1 VRRALLALLVTFMLW
16 PSVARSRPNV
26 VVILADDLG
35 YSDIGAYGGEIRTP
49 QLDALA
55 ERGVRFTQ
63 FSVTPRCSPTR
74 AALLTGLDSHEAG
87 MGHLPSIG
95 ARPRAY
101 RGVIPEDVPTL
112 PERLREA
119 GYATYMS
126 GKWHLTTQTRV
137 EPGTTPEPH
146 PSWPRSRG
154 FDRFYGTLMG
164 SGSFFW
170 PPSLMRDDVPVEP
183 EGEGYYYTDAI
194 SAEAARFLR
203 EHAAQR
209 PETPFFLYAAY
220 TAPHWP
226 LHVPQD
232 ELARQAGRY
241 EEGWDALRIQRFER
255 MQALGVIPQDA
266 VLTERDP
273 AVPAWE
279 DAPHRAW
286 QVRRTQVYAA
296 MTERMD
302 RRIGGVLDVLRETG
316 TLDDTLVLFFSDNG
330 GCSEE
335 LPASNR
341 LLRRL
346 LGAEFAARTSDGGR
360 VPYGSDPDILPGGE
374 DSFQSY
380 GRGWSNASNTPFR
393 LHKSWVHQGGVASPL
408 IVRWPDGVRVPGGT
422 LIRDPAHVVDVT
434 ATILDA
440 AGVAATGLRGESL
453 KPLLAGRTRA
463 RAPIFWEHG
472 GNRGVRDGHWKLVAV
487 RGGDW
492 ELYDLATDR
501 TETRDL
507 ASAQP
512 ERVRMLVE
520 LWDAW
525 AAEVGVEPWPWVVP
539 LAQYLLAGIVLLAL
553 AAIGLGWWLVRRWV
567 RS

>member
-1 VRRALLALLVTFMLW
+1 VRGVIVAVLATLVLA
-16 PSVARSRPNV
+16 PGVARSRPNV

-35 YSDIGAYGGEIRTP
+35 YSDIGAFGGEIRTP

-55 ERGVRFTQ
+55 EQGVRFTQ

-87 MGHLPSIG
+87 FGHLPSLG
-95 ARPRAY
+95 ARPAAY
-101 RGVIPEDVPTL
+101 RGVIPDDVPTL
-112 PERLREA
+112 PERLQAA
-119 GYATYMS
+119 GYSTYMS
-126 GKWHLTTQTRV
+126 GKWHLTTKTRV
-137 EPGTTPEPH
+137 KPGEMVEPH
-146 PSWPRSRG
+146 PSWPRAHG

-170 PPSLMRDDVPVEP
+170 PPSLMRDDVFVEP
-183 EGEGYYYTDAI
+183 EGEEFYYTDAI

-209 PETPFFLYAAY
+209 PDTPFFLYLAY

-226 LHVPQD
+226 MHAPQD
-232 ELARQAGRY
+232 ELERQAGRY
-241 EEGWDALRIQRFER
+241 EEGWDVLRVHRFER
-255 MQALGVIPQDA
+255 MRTLGIVPEDT

-273 AVPAWE
+273 AVPAWD

-286 QVRRTQVYAA
+286 QVRRMQVYAA

-302 RRIGGVLDVLRETG
+302 RGIGGVLDVLSETDV
-316 TLDDTLVLFFSDNG
+316 LDDTIVLFFSDNG

-346 LGAEFAARTSDGGR
+346 LGAESAARTSDGGS

-393 LHKSWVHQGGVASPL
+393 LHKSWAHQGGVASPL
-408 IVRWPDGVRVPGGT
+408 IVRWPGGVRVPGGT
-422 LIRDPAHVVDVT
+422 LIHEPAHVVDVT

-440 AGVAATGLRGESL
+440 AGVPAPELRGESL
-453 KPLLAGRTRA
+453 SPLLQGHTRA
-463 RAPIFWEHG
+463 RAPIFWEHE
-472 GNRGVRDGHWKLVAV
+472 GNRGVRDGHRKLVAV
-487 RGGDW
+487 RGGPW

-512 ERVRMLVE
+512 ERVRALSE

-525 AAEVGVEPWPWVVP
+525 AAEVGVRPWPWVVP
-539 LAQYLLAGIVLLAL
+539 LAQYLLAGIVLIAL
-553 AAIGLGWWLVRRWV
+553 AAIGLGWLLVRRWV